1 MLKISIVGC
10 GQWGPN
16 HVRNFNSLPT
26 SKVVSIVD
34 TDEIRLSRI
43 QDLYPS
49 IRTEKRYQSALED
62 PEVDAV
68 VVSTPTSTH
77 FSIVR
82 EALLAGKHVL
92 CEKPLC
98 EKNMEAQHLVQM
110 ASERKLVLVVGHVFL
125 FNPGIIKVKELL
137 DAGEVGN
144 LHYVSAV
151 RTNLGPIRTDVN
163 AAIDLASHDI
173 SIFNWILD
181 SEPELVS
188 AIGAS
193 FLQSNL
199 EDVVFISLRYPGN
212 ILANIQASW
221 LNPRKVRQISFIGTR
236 KMVTWDDLDLT
247 TPIAIYDK
255 GADAKQGY
263 NDFGEFLR
271 ISMWDGDVR
280 LPKVKFDE
288 PLKIQNRHFLD
299 AIGNGGVVDRAGVK
313 FASGVVKAL
322 EAVLMSVQCNGA
334 PISLRT

>member
-1 MLKISIVGC
+1 MVKISIIGC

-16 HVRNFNSLPT
+16 HVRNFNSLP
-26 SKVVSIVD
+26 SSEVVSVID
-34 TDEIRLSRI
+34 TNEARLSLIKEMFPAIRI
-43 QDLYPS
+43 
-49 IRTEKRYQSALED
+49 EKRYQSVLED
-62 PEVDAV
+62 PDVDAV

-77 FSIVR
+77 FSIVH

-98 EKNMEAQHLVQM
+98 EKDVEAQHLVEM
-110 ASERKLVLVVGHVFL
+110 AAELKLVLMVGHVFL

-137 DAGEVGN
+137 DEGEVGN

-163 AAIDLASHDI
+163 AAFDLASHDI
-173 SIFNWILD
+173 SIFNWILG
-181 SEPELVS
+181 SEPEFVS

-199 EDVVFISLRYPGN
+199 EDVVFVSLKYPGN
-212 ILANIQASW
+212 VLANIQASW

-236 KMVTWDDLDLT
+236 KMVTWDDLDMT
-247 TPIAIYDK
+247 SPIAIYDK
-255 GADAKQGY
+255 GANAKQGY

-299 AIGNGGVVDRAGVK
+299 AIGNGGVVERAGAK

-334 PISLRT
+334 PVHLRT